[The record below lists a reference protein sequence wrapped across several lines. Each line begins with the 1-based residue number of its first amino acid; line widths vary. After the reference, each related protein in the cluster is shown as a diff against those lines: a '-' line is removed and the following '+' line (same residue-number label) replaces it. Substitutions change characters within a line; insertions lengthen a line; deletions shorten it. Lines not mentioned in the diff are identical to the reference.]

1 VFFCCFCRF
10 ASCIAATKAHICI
23 NNRNPHIYHT
33 NPHIIHNHNIHHPSS
48 RTNATSNIQQ
58 VAQVQHPSSNIQ
70 QSSKG
75 VQHNK
80 VTTSIIQQHE
90 GTEPLTRLVTSRHHG
105 GVRSSLSATKTT
117 RTVRPAA
124 RCTPTRAVEK
134 RQDSSQP
141 STHAVEKVHLSESGS
156 NPPTTD
162 A

>member
-1 VFFCCFCRF
+1 MGSRQSLYRQPPPGAVGKARIFAARVLALPSWEMCFLLFCRF

-23 NNRNPHIYHT
+23 YNRNPHIYHT
-33 NPHIIHNHNIHHPSS
+33 NPYIIHNHNIHHPSS

-90 GTEPLTRLVTSRHHG
+90 GTEPLTRPATSRHHR
-105 GVRSSLSATKTT
+105 GVRSSLSTTKTT
-117 RTVRPAA
+117 RTV
-124 RCTPTRAVEK
+124 
-134 RQDSSQP
+134 
-141 STHAVEKVHLSESGS
+141 
-156 NPPTTD
+156 
-162 A
+162 